1 MLPQKNKYKDGII
14 SIILCAGKGTR
25 ISDFD
30 QNLPKPLIKIDEKP
44 ILFHLIFNLI
54 RSNITSI
61 IIITGHLNEEI
72 EKYILKFKEENE
84 SLRDKITLINAKPD
98 YKKGPLYSFLSI
110 TRGDNLLH
118 KDKIYVVLPG
128 DTYFEFELFD
138 VIMKIVQE
146 NFTSIMDNSLIF
158 YQIFEEA
165 ALRNTLSASK
175 VISVIKTRKEKSR
188 ELLEEIQTKYI
199 SEIKNQ
205 QIIQQIIPIFAFNYD
220 TILKLIEAEKL
231 MKVSTIREVLNYI
244 LKRGWIINAM
254 ALQSN
259 YQFYDIDTKSDLLKL
274 QKRER
279 NNRRS
284 DYSEKN

>member
-1 MLPQKNKYKDGII
+1 
-14 SIILCAGKGTR
+14 
-25 ISDFD
+25 
-30 QNLPKPLIKIDEKP
+30 
-44 ILFHLIFNLI
+44 
-54 RSNITSI
+54 
-61 IIITGHLNEEI
+61 EEI
-72 EKYILKFKEENE
+72 EKYILKLKEENE

-98 YKKGPLYSFLSI
+98 YKKGPLYSLLSI
-110 TRGDNLLH
+110 TRGDDLLN
-118 KDKIYVVLPG
+118 KDKVYVILPG

-138 VIMKIVQE
+138 VIMKNVQE

-158 YQIFEEA
+158 YQIFKGA
-165 ALRNTLSASK
+165 ALRNTLSSSK

-188 ELLEEIQTKYI
+188 ELLEEIQTIYI
-199 SEIKNQ
+199 SEIINQ
-205 QIIQQIIPIFAFNYD
+205 QNIQQIIPSFVFNYD

-231 MKVSTIREVLNYI
+231 VKVSTIREVLNFI
-244 LKRGWIINAM
+244 LKKGWIINAI